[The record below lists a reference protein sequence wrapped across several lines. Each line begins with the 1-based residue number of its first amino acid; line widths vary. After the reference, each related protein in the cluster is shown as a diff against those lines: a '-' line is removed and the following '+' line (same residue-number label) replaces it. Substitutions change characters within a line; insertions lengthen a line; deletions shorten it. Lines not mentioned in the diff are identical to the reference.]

1 MSEEET
7 LRDGRLS
14 FNYIPSGKQLPRTP
28 PLTSVKKQLDF
39 CNEDSNEGL
48 QQSAEAGGRGQDD
61 DNQNTTFDFNAFGTK
76 PEAEEP
82 NSMLTGMKGYQLT
95 QTDLEFMEKIRAEKL
110 LKKLQGDL
118 EEVQRSL
125 KKEMMPL
132 ELASA
137 SKKKAEAELQK
148 FPSCEELTEWVKL
161 VLKMTS
167 PSAETTDLDAKS
179 LLAMVTVN
187 NIHRAQEEKRR
198 ELTRMEKMVANKRKK
213 EAQAKGQLEKLVA
226 CEQLKIQGFMSL
238 LSDLKSELAQ
248 QEEVYR
254 ALEIQ
259 VSAQEAAEVKAE
271 DASEE
276 LQAAKRPVRGRGK
289 GGTKAPKSIE
299 HLKDTTN
306 QSKSTRRKLGDSR
319 TSGKDDQ
326 GGDDASRSVKTKE
339 KRARG
344 PAQKVQEQESS
355 SREAARGSR
364 KAAGAAAPRRDHPSR
379 AECGEAA
386 AEETQ
391 PPALRR
397 SKRIAS
403 RT

>member
-48 QQSAEAGGRGQDD
+48 QQSRL
-61 DNQNTTFDFNAFGTK
+61 DFSCRST
-76 PEAEEP
+76 EAEEP

-95 QTDLEFMEKIRAEKL
+95 QTDLEFMEKIR
-110 LKKLQGDL
+110 GDL

-198 ELTRMEKMVANKRKK
+198 ELTRMEKMVANK
-213 EAQAKGQLEKLVA
+213 
-226 CEQLKIQGFMSL
+226 
-238 LSDLKSELAQ
+238 
-248 QEEVYR
+248 
-254 ALEIQ
+254 
-259 VSAQEAAEVKAE
+259 
-271 DASEE
+271 
-276 LQAAKRPVRGRGK
+276 
-289 GGTKAPKSIE
+289 
-299 HLKDTTN
+299 
-306 QSKSTRRKLGDSR
+306 
-319 TSGKDDQ
+319 
-326 GGDDASRSVKTKE
+326 
-339 KRARG
+339 
-344 PAQKVQEQESS
+344 
-355 SREAARGSR
+355 
-364 KAAGAAAPRRDHPSR
+364 
-379 AECGEAA
+379 
-386 AEETQ
+386 
-391 PPALRR
+391 
-397 SKRIAS
+397 
-403 RT
+403 

>member
-226 CEQLKIQGFMSL
+226 CEQ
-238 LSDLKSELAQ
+238 
-248 QEEVYR
+248 EVYR